1 MRKLFCIIISAALVL
16 AFAAT
21 AWAGTINVSGTGE
34 VLVPA
39 DTAIISLGVTASEKE
54 VLDAQ
59 AYVNNAVASIR
70 SALTEAGVDGK
81 DINTGYININ
91 ALYDYSSDTP
101 EIVGYSAS
109 STLAIRTGEMEKIGE
124 IIDIALSAGA
134 NSLDGISFSVSE
146 YDEYKVTALKNAVAD
161 AYAKAQIL
169 ADASDQV
176 ITGVENISEYGTYS
190 YDSGLLNNF
199 SIREESKA
207 ADSAGTYVQAAKLT
221 VSASINVIYTT
232 E

>member
-1 MRKLFCIIISAALVL
+1 
-16 AFAAT
+16 
-21 AWAGTINVSGTGE
+21 
-34 VLVPA
+34 
-39 DTAIISLGVTASEKE
+39 
-54 VLDAQ
+54 
-59 AYVNNAVASIR
+59 
-70 SALTEAGVDGK
+70 
-81 DINTGYININ
+81 
-91 ALYDYSSDTP
+91 
-101 EIVGYSAS
+101 
-109 STLAIRTGEMEKIGE
+109 MEKIGE

-176 ITGVENISEYGTYS
+176 ITGVEHISEYGTYS